1 MINDNAKKN
10 KNKTKLVRVTVGVC
24 FPVTL
29 NASQYRE

>member
-1 MINDNAKKN
+1 MINDNAKKK
-10 KNKTKLVRVTVGVC
+10 KNPKLVPVTVGVC